1 MAGVWGSFSSPVP
14 QGPISIPSAII
25 FPQGRLQRQGRKL
38 SNTPQGG
45 VLVNDPNLG
54 NGVAGHSDTA
64 VATGVSALN
73 LGQFIGLSNNRG
85 GVRVGQLN
93 ANQFQGG
100 VESVFQGRDA
110 ISEPVILP
118 SPSNRQVWKIS

>member
-1 MAGVWGSFSSPVP
+1 MAGGWGSFSSPVP

-45 VLVNDPNLG
+45 VHVNDANLG
-54 NGVAGHSDTA
+54 KRTGSDTA

-73 LGQFIGLSNNRG
+73 LGQFIGLSNNKG

-118 SPSNRQVWKIS
+118 SPSNQQVWKIS